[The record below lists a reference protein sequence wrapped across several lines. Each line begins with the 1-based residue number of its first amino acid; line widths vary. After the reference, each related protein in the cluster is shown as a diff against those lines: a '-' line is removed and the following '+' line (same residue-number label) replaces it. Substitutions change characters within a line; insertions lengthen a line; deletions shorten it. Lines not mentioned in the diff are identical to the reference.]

1 MAGLESDS
9 YRESSLQLE
18 PTVLRPAVSKIR
30 KIVEQ
35 SSCPPDFT
43 GETTILASRMVAG
56 MAFTINRS
64 LRFFRLAG
72 SAIGWLTAFLTLI
85 AGTLRA
91 QESGPDAIHGRVTD
105 DSSRAIVATIM
116 VTRGPDRLTQQTTTD
131 SAGNFRVRFDP
142 GTGDYLVYVSATG
155 FTPAR
160 RRVQRQTD
168 EHDLVANSDV
178 LVMDATGNGW
188 HAAEPMPTARNY
200 ARAAVIGNSIYLV
213 GGNPVVA
220 ASHSAT
226 GSTLVERFQPSCPSL
241 K

>member
-18 PTVLRPAVSKIR
+18 PTVLRPAVSKNS

-105 DSSRAIVATIM
+105 DSSRPIVATIM
-116 VTRGPDRLTQQTTTD
+116 VTRGPDRLTQQTTAD

-168 EHDLVANSDV
+168 EHDLVANFTLSRAPVATLDTVKITGQKPERAKNDV
-178 LVMDATGNGW
+178 SPNELEA
-188 HAAEPMPTARNY
+188 
-200 ARAAVIGNSIYLV
+200 
-213 GGNPVVA
+213 
-220 ASHSAT
+220 
-226 GSTLVERFQPSCPSL
+226 GSSEKWRDGV
-241 K
+241 